1 MRSSTSA
8 GSRPGTRATAS
19 RTAPIASA
27 SGGVSWSAPRGAL
40 PTAVR
45 TALTMTAS
53 LTGSRMAVG
62 PWSLVLGP
70 RSVPERLAGFQGVAD
85 PVAGEALSEQP
96 HERLPLQVQKVC
108 RGQECALRDV
118 AAAHHAGQGEDDRAI
133 VLAHLAGEEL
143 VVGERLGGRD
153 TS

>member
-27 SGGVSWSAPRGAL
+27 SGGVSRRAPFGAL

-53 LTGSRMAVG
+53 RMV
-62 PWSLVLGP
+62 LVLDP
-70 RSVPERLAGFQGVAD
+70 RSVPERLAGLEGVSDAI
-85 PVAGEALSEQP
+85 AGEALAEESD
-96 HERLPLQVQKVC
+96 ERLALEVEKV
-108 RGQECALRDV
+108 RGR
-118 AAAHHAGQGEDDRAI
+118 
-133 VLAHLAGEEL
+133 EERSL
-143 VVGERLGGRD
+143 
-153 TS
+153 